1 MNDFLGQLNLTVQ
14 ERRIVMGIFA
24 VVILVLNY
32 LFVWPRFGEWSRMN
46 KQLIDMRDTMKT
58 YNRFILQDT
67 DPTNGFRKLVAKYA
81 RLEGGDVT
89 EHTVVDPQVQLMET
103 IRRQASKTGV
113 NVESYNTGSVKTNAF
128 FEEHSTVI
136 SIESQEPQL
145 INFLF
150 NMGNDPAMIRVGKL
164 DLKPADQNR
173 YRLRGGITLTANYAK
188 QPAAAVTSSGPT
200 KPGAPRSPGKVK
212 DSVTSA
218 KPGTP
223 GSKPAAAGAK
233 PAAAGAKPSP
243 GAPPSPGGRK
253 MPPSAGAGP
262 GAGRMPIPAPGPNA
276 VRRPVPTGPPAP
288 SP

>member
-1 MNDFLGQLNLTVQ
+1 
-14 ERRIVMGIFA
+14 
-24 VVILVLNY
+24 
-32 LFVWPRFGEWSRMN
+32 
-46 KQLIDMRDTMKT
+46 
-58 YNRFILQDT
+58 
-67 DPTNGFRKLVAKYA
+67 
-81 RLEGGDVT
+81 
-89 EHTVVDPQVQLMET
+89 
-103 IRRQASKTGV
+103 
-113 NVESYNTGSVKTNAF
+113 
-128 FEEHSTVI
+128 
-136 SIESQEPQL
+136 
-145 INFLF
+145 
-150 NMGNDPAMIRVGKL
+150 MGNDPAMIRVGKL

-243 GAPPSPGGRK
+243 GALPSPGGRK